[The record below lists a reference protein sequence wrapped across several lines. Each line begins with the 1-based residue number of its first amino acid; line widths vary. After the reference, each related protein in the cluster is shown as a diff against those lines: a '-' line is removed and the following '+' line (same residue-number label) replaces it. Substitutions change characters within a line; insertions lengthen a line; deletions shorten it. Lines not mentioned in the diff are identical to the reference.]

1 MKGDAKVIQQLN
13 KVLTLKLTAINQYFL
28 HARMFRD
35 WGFES
40 LNNVVYKASIA
51 EMKHADVLIERLL
64 FLEGMPNL
72 QELGKLYIG
81 EDPREMLEMDH
92 KVQFNDIN
100 AIRDA
105 VKVCESHQ
113 DYVSRDALNKILDKQ
128 EEHLDWL
135 ETQIDLMSRLGTE
148 VYLQSMLKEEG

>member
-40 LNNVVYKASIA
+40 LNNVVYKASIE

-148 VYLQSMLKEEG
+148 VYLQSMLKEED